1 MRPHRARG
9 YSLES
14 WLAGQKVPNSR
25 NSRTVSVL
33 RRRRVP
39 PCDAGELMELTGII
53 AGLLLA
59 VGAAVILASLALRAW
74 TARSF
79 AVPGVVRQLTGRI
92 GQGASALA
100 LRLILGLA
108 AVTVAGVAVGAL
120 VDDVTE
126 GDGVA
131 VLDHPVARFVDAH
144 RSATLTTVMKAV
156 SAAGGPAGM
165 SILALGAGLI
175 LWLTWRSW
183 TPLVVLAVT
192 AAGVAGLTVVFK
204 EVLGR
209 SRPPLAQAV
218 AAADGFAFPSGHA
231 AAAAAVCG
239 VAAWLCGLP
248 IRSWLGRTLVWAAA
262 AMLAAL
268 VGISRVYLGVHWT
281 SDVLGGWAVGV
292 LWMAVV
298 VSGWTA
304 HIRRVSS
311 SRGSSAAC

>member
-1 MRPHRARG
+1 
-9 YSLES
+9 
-14 WLAGQKVPNSR
+14 
-25 NSRTVSVL
+25 
-33 RRRRVP
+33 
-39 PCDAGELMELTGII
+39 MELTGII

-239 VAAWLCGLP
+239 AAAWLCGLR